1 MGFNSMRHHP
11 PSLVSFSFLL
21 LVMAFIGS
29 LPLSPAT
36 AQDSAIGLLK
46 QMITI
51 AADNGGVGRTDE
63 LNALKQRIN
72 ALPKPARGD
81 KQKARIANDNGLAA
95 YKAGQYEQ
103 AKEYFLSAYQTDPA
117 DAEIAGNLA
126 LVYLNLGDSKKV
138 IETLTA
144 ALSLA
149 PGRASSWVNLA
160 TYYALQDQQREA
172 VACYALTFHFSQ
184 NQNKTRE
191 FLQKLATNNPDQ
203 PKVQQAAQQAL
214 QLSLIQGNS
223 GTVATAPAR
232 DSLDAPL
239 LPPAPVSSTQPNIP
253 TAPQASTAAPVT
265 PSASPTQPMVL
276 GVQTNV
282 AAASQ
287 ASTTPPAAPSSIPTQ
302 PEATPPTRSIR
313 AIPTAEPQLATP
325 STTEGGR
332 SQRSQVQERGGKIE
346 NSQVQTLIDAKN
358 YIRNIGINVSN
369 NLLSCKGRQEF
380 AFNEWRNNF
389 DSAVNSG
396 GDREVNVR
404 GLDTKVMGFY
414 QKIQSKISDQEIV
427 EGKRYISLLSYIEKK
442 YADALVENINS
453 LLSNKEKLKSECP
466 NLNEEELGRKYEEVI
481 NIAKNIDQI
490 EANDLAQVDNL
501 TKQAAI
507 KATQEENKKKTDAEE
522 LVRKVQAEKERVKKE
537 SADNIAKAT
546 QAGPK
551 VANDIGVK
559 WQFIETKDPMTD
571 EHIMKSNASFSND
584 SRLNVNIEFECNK
597 AKKELKATAT
607 AFDSSGNGVPFI
619 QKNKEV
625 SLLVRLNDNNPVTTT
640 SKLVKYNNQLE
651 QLEVLALSKC
661 YDKIHQSPAATIM
674 LGSLP
679 AGVVFSGQDPEKLVN
694 KVIDDVIAK
703 DPSVSCIANV
713 DFFDDKKNNKLW
725 FELTE
730 LRAQFPLAN
739 GNVVARIAPYEP
751 NLRKVLEACAD
762 VIPQTQLPEPSPSE
776 AKESSSEKKE
786 FSPNSSLF
794 DSIKIQGKPL
804 AP

>member
-1 MGFNSMRHHP
+1 MFHRP
-11 PSLVSFSFLL
+11 LSLVSFLFLVL
-21 LVMAFIGS
+21 FLAFGS
-29 LPLSPAT
+29 LTLSTTT

-46 QMITI
+46 QMIAI
-51 AADNGGVGRTDE
+51 AADNGGVGRSEE
-63 LNALKQRIN
+63 LNTLKQQIA

-81 KQKARIANDNGLAA
+81 KQKARTANDQGLAA
-95 YKAGQYEQ
+95 YKAGQNEQ
-103 AKEYFLSAYQTDPA
+103 AKEYFLSAYQADPA

-138 IETLTA
+138 VETLTA
-144 ALSLA
+144 ALTLA
-149 PGRASSWVNLA
+149 PGRAASWVNLA
-160 TYYALQDQQREA
+160 TYYALQGQQREA

-214 QLSLIQGNS
+214 QLSLIQGNR
-223 GTVATAPAR
+223 GTVATAPVQ

-239 LPPAPVSSTQPNIP
+239 PPATPVSSIQPNIP

-265 PSASPTQPMVL
+265 PSASSTQPMAP
-276 GVQTNV
+276 GVQSNV

-302 PEATPPTRSIR
+302 PEATPPTRSAR

-332 SQRSQVQERGGKIE
+332 SQRSQVQERGGNIE

-442 YADALVENINS
+442 YANALVENINN

-466 NLNEEELGRKYEEVI
+466 NLNEEELERKYEEVI
-481 NIAKNIDQI
+481 NIAKTIDQI
-490 EANDLAQVDNL
+490 EANDLARADNS
-501 TKQAAI
+501 TKQVAM
-507 KATQEENKKKTDAEE
+507 KAVQEENKKKTEDEE
-522 LVRKVQAEKERVKKE
+522 LAQKVQAAKDRAKKE
-537 SADNIAKAT
+537 STNNIEKAA
-546 QAGPK
+546 QIGPK
-551 VANDIGVK
+551 ISKDIGIE
-559 WQFIETKDPMTD
+559 WQFSETKDPMTD
-571 EHIMKSNASFSND
+571 ARMLKSEASFEGEGRQVID
-584 SRLNVNIEFECNK
+584 VEATCLVK
-597 AKKELKATAT
+597 TKELKITAT
-607 AFDSSGNGVPFI
+607 AFDSPDLDKGVPFI
-619 QKNKEV
+619 QKNEKV
-625 SLLVRLNDNNPVTTT
+625 NLLVRLNNESPINIEENLTN
-640 SKLVKYNNQLE
+640 YNNQLE
-651 QLEVLALSKC
+651 LSGLANAGCFDIIRKSPEALVMLTALS
-661 YDKIHQSPAATIM
+661 SPLMQLAFASHEGINIIDATI
-674 LGSLP
+674 
-679 AGVVFSGQDPEKLVN
+679 
-694 KVIDDVIAK
+694 AK
-703 DPSVSCIANV
+703 YPDASCLILNE
-713 DFFDDKKNNKLW
+713 NNKWL
-725 FELTE
+725 ELSE
-730 LRAQFPLAN
+730 LRVQFPLDH
-739 GNVVARIAPYEP
+739 GNIIARIAPYES

-762 VIPQTQLPEPSPSE
+762 VTPQTQLPEPS
-776 AKESSSEKKE
+776 SSDGKGLSSKKE
-786 FSPNSSLF
+786 ESSPNSSLF
-794 DSIKIQGKPL
+794 DSLKIQGKPL
-804 AP
+804 VPLK